1 MQPQITG
8 LKHLQMQ
15 DNTLERNV
23 KEFSA
28 KHRALLLRTPTSIFC
43 L

>member
-8 LKHLQMQ
+8 LEHRQIH
-15 DNTLERNV
+15 DNTLERNPKGSRRNTV
-23 KEFSA
+23 
-28 KHRALLLRTPTSIFC
+28 HCLPGMPTSIFC